1 MFEWGLSNL
10 VKSVVQNEAHMDF
23 PHMNCEA
30 IYYSYSLVIR
40 YANEMKWQGKKNTH
54 KENRGQEKCKR
65 HKDDLIHHDRRITES
80 QVQEVE

>member
-40 YANEMKWQGKKNTH
+40 YANEMKWQGKKTH